1 MKKSFLTFAIIAV
14 FSLTAC
20 QSEDNP
26 TLTIIHSNDTHS
38 QFEPSTGEDTHGGVI
53 ERASIIELLRQE
65 DPSLL
70 YLDAG
75 DMVQG
80 SPYFNIFNGELEV
93 LVMNEQG
100 LVASTLGNH
109 EFDNGIDGLTKMYE
123 KANFAIL
130 SCNYDCTGTALE
142 KYIQPYKIIKQN
154 GIKIGIT
161 GVTCNPEGLIF
172 NRNWEGIK
180 YKDAAEA
187 ANTTAAELRKKG
199 CDLIIL
205 LSHVGFYSE
214 EKKIAEN
221 DQDIASKSKD
231 IDLIIGGHTHTNIEE
246 GVYILNAEGKPVY
259 ITQNLGM
266 AGPLGRV
273 KIEMQKSSEKRRKYE
288 VKNIVIDK
296 LHPENYDLSSFG
308 GKIKELLQPYQAGLT
323 SKMGTVIGQAPET
336 MKRDRPQSLLS
347 NFTSDALRAYGSKI
361 YGKEMDLS
369 IMNFGGLRSDLDKG
383 DVTIGT
389 MFRIYPFEN
398 ALSILEI
405 KGEYLEKAIKAVA
418 GKGLEGFSG
427 SKVTLHKNGSK
438 VEATKILIGN
448 KCIDPDRIYYVATID
463 YLAEGNDGLSALS
476 YATKTTN
483 TGILLRDMMT
493 EWVTELTAEGKKI
506 ESKLDDRVTT
516 E

>member
-1 MKKSFLTFAIIAV
+1 MKKILFLFSIIAT
-14 FSLTAC
+14 FSLAAC
-20 QSEDNP
+20 QSNDNP

-38 QFEPSTGEDTHGGVI
+38 QFEPSTGEDIHGGVI
-53 ERASIIELLRQE
+53 ERAAIIELLRQE

-80 SPYFNIFNGELEV
+80 SPYFNIYNGELEV
-93 LVMNEQG
+93 LAMNEQG

-109 EFDNGIDGLTKMYE
+109 EFDNGIEGLAKMYE

-130 SCNYDCTGTALE
+130 SCNYDCSGTALE

-187 ANTTAAELRKKG
+187 ANATAAELRKKG

-246 GVYILNAEGKPVY
+246 GFSILNANGKPVW

-273 KIEMQKSSEKRRKYE
+273 KIEMQNSSEKNRKYE
-288 VKNIVIDK
+288 IKSIAIDK
-296 LHPENYDLSSFG
+296 LHPENYDLSSYG
-308 GKIKELLQPYQAGLT
+308 EKIKDLFQPYQVGLAE
-323 SKMGTVIGQAPET
+323 KMSTVIGQAPET
-336 MKRDRPQSLLS
+336 MRRIRPQSLLS
-347 NFTSDALRAYGSKI
+347 NFTSDALKAYGTRI
-361 YGKEMDLS
+361 YGKEMDLG

-398 ALSILEI
+398 SLSILEI

-427 SKVTLHKNGSK
+427 SKITLHKNGSK
-438 VEATKILIGN
+438 VEATKILIGG
-448 KCIDPDRIYYVATID
+448 KSIDPDKTYYVATID

-476 YATKTTN
+476 YADKTTN
-483 TGILLRDMMT
+483 TSLLLRDLMT
-493 EWVTELTAEGKKI
+493 KWVMELTTEGKNI
-506 ESKLDDRVTT
+506 ESKLDDRVTI